1 MLSSGNSCLYIGV
14 FFIEHFEVGVYFANS
29 HVAGFKI
36 FDQTEIVTAENQHAD
51 DV

>member
-14 FFIEHFEVGVYFANS
+14 FFIEHFEVGVHFADA
-29 HVAGFKI
+29 HIAGLI
-36 FDQTEIVTAENQHAD
+36 VFDQTEIVTAENQHAD